1 MAEAATSSGVPAGGA
16 RQRADES
23 VSTSFS
29 RLMRATTSQWGM
41 LTDPPVVAV
50 ATAVPAVAV
59 LVALRYGVEGPALW
73 VLWALA
79 ALPLAACLVF
89 TVALLGARGRVID
102 WLAAAPF
109 PVENMNAVLNGLG
122 ETLEVTF
129 SGEVPSTERLNAD
142 LDKVHSDTFITESV
156 AADHRVELR
165 IGVVDSKRNPA
176 LSNHQR
182 YARVRAIVDQ
192 ALVPLSA
199 AFPIREV
206 RVK

>member
-1 MAEAATSSGVPAGGA
+1 MAEAATSTGAPVGGA
-16 RQRADES
+16 RQRAEES

-29 RLMRATTSQWGM
+29 RLMRATTSRWGM

-50 ATAVPAVAV
+50 ATAVPVVVV
-59 LVALRYGVEGPALW
+59 LVARRYGVEGAALW
-73 VLWALA
+73 VLQLVA
-79 ALPLAACLVF
+79 ALPVAAGLLF
-89 TVALLGARGRVID
+89 TLALLGARGRVIE
-102 WLAAAPF
+102 WLAAVPF
-109 PVENMNAVLNGLG
+109 PVENLNAVLNGLG

-129 SGEVPSTERLNAD
+129 AGEVPSTERLNAD
-142 LDKVHSDTFITESV
+142 LDKVHSDAFVTES
-156 AADHRVELR
+156 APAEHRVELR

-176 LSNHQR
+176 RSNHQR

-206 RVK
+206 RIK

>member
-1 MAEAATSSGVPAGGA
+1 MAEAATSSGASAGA

-41 LTDPPVVAV
+41 LTDPPIVAI
-50 ATAVPAVAV
+50 ATAAPVVAV
-59 LVALRYGVEGPALW
+59 LVARRYGVEGAPLW
-73 VLWALA
+73 VLQVLA
-79 ALPLAACLVF
+79 ALPLALGLVF
-89 TVALLGARGRVID
+89 TLALLGARARVVD
-102 WLAAAPF
+102 WLAGVPF

-122 ETLEVTF
+122 DTLEVTF
-129 SGEVPSTERLNAD
+129 TGEVPSAERLNAE
-142 LDKVHSDTFITESV
+142 LDKVHSDSFVTET
-156 AADHRVELR
+156 AAAEHRVELR

-176 LSNHQR
+176 RTNYQR
-182 YARVRAIVDQ
+182 YARVRALVDQ
-192 ALVPLSA
+192 ALVPLSQ